1 MTIMKFQNVSYST
14 HDVFPNG
21 GVANTFAKLRV
32 YVDRAI
38 VVKVVGNE
46 INGWFHAPS
55 EFNREY

>member
-14 HDVFPNG
+14 HNISSSE
-21 GVANTFAKLRV
+21 GVANTFTNLRV

-38 VVKVVGNE
+38 IVKVVGNE
-46 INGWFHAPS
+46 INGWFHALS